1 MMSSECTIS
10 LSDYEEQYELS
21 IRDFTEDKYYKK
33 YDKISKDRVRIIICN
48 CKVVGWMEL
57 SVPSSAVYD
66 GFVFIYVTPNYR
78 RNGIG
83 TRVYKQVK
91 TNFESVGCGW
101 WTSYPPNDIADKFV
115 KSVGFNFVNTNTY
128 MEHDDKFCVSSGNG
142 IRSCVPEDYPTALDI
157 WSREYAEMHKRIG
170 LLFEKKEMTEEECK
184 EEYNDFLKNI
194 ENSFVMEIDGKIIG
208 YGAIFEDNS
217 GIGAVAI
224 DREYAGRGYGT
235 RLSAFLTNEII
246 RRGCKTPC
254 LYCESGNDD
263 AMHIYKKIGYYEV
276 SGETVAIKTI

>member
-1 MMSSECTIS
+1 MIDRIQNRDYDIKRGNNDTDSFSPISS
-10 LSDYEEQYELS
+10 S
-21 IRDFTEDKYYKK
+21 IQMFSP
-33 YDKISKDRVRIIICN
+33 I
-48 CKVVGWMEL
+48 
-57 SVPSSAVYD
+57 
-66 GFVFIYVTPNYR
+66 
-78 RNGIG
+78 
-83 TRVYKQVK
+83 
-91 TNFESVGCGW
+91 SVGSIQNG
-101 WTSYPPNDIADKFV
+101 TNPFLPFSSMLTDKFV

-128 MEHDDKFCVSSGNG
+128 MEHDDKFCVSSENG

-246 RRGCKTPC
+246 RRGCKTPW

-276 SGETVAIKTI
+276 SSETVAIKTI